1 MLIKP
6 FRSIESAATASPNW
20 RRRQVLRA
28 GASTLALALMGP
40 GLARASSV
48 LGVRVWPARDYT
60 RVTIESDQPLD
71 YTSKLLDNPDRV
83 VVDLNGLDLDQ
94 ALRDLVSK
102 IAPNDPQIQSVRVG
116 QFAPHVVR
124 MVFDLKG
131 AAKPQ
136 VFALAP
142 AGSYRYRLV
151 FDLYPAVAPD
161 PLMEL
166 LAQTEHKEQNFAQQQ
181 AQASANHVPQPPLA
195 AQTPELRAPGD
206 LVSSG
211 SSKGAPGADNS
222 LNGQPFHSGS
232 AMAGDDSD
240 AFFQKYAGEAPSPPR
255 KNGGNG
261 SATLAAN
268 GFPGSNDGSGN
279 SAGANSVAGR
289 IAGGGEGG
297 IAGGS
302 GTGTGSTSSSGTRN
316 KSPFAPAVKPPTPPG
331 PLAQTLPDDNSDGLL
346 PSAPPKKG
354 SKTVRLL
361 TVAIDP
367 GHGGED
373 PGAIGSAGTYE
384 KHVALDIGKRLRTK
398 IDAQPNMRSMMT
410 RDDDFFV
417 PLNVRVQKARR
428 VEADLFVSIHADA
441 FTTPE
446 ARGSS
451 VFALSDHGATSTA
464 AKWMANRENSSDL
477 IGGIN
482 IKTQDE
488 TVSRALLDMST
499 TAQIRD
505 SLRYGNFVLD
515 EIGDINKLHS
525 GNVEQASFAVL
536 KAPDIPSILVETA
549 FISNPQEEAKLKDD
563 AYRDRMADAILR
575 GIKRY
580 FAANPPLAKNRMT

>member
-6 FRSIESAATASPNW
+6 FRSIEADATTSPN
-20 RRRQVLRA
+20 RKRRQVLRA
-28 GASTLALALMGP
+28 GASTLALALIGP
-40 GLARASSV
+40 RLAYASSV

-71 YTSKLLDNPDRV
+71 YTSKLLENPDRV

-94 ALRDLVSK
+94 SLRDLVSK
-102 IAPNDPQIQSVRVG
+102 ITPNDPQIQSVRVG

-124 MVFDLKG
+124 LVFDLKD

-166 LAQTEHKEQNFAQQQ
+166 LAQTERKEQHFAQQQ
-181 AQASANHVPQPPLA
+181 AQASANAPQSPLTASPP
-195 AQTPELRAPGD
+195 PELHAPGD
-206 LVSSG
+206 AVLSDSTKT
-211 SSKGAPGADNS
+211 SPGANNP
-222 LNGQPFHSGS
+222 LAGQAFQGGASE
-232 AMAGDDSD
+232 AGDDSD
-240 AFFQKYAGEAPSPPR
+240 AFFQKYAGGNAKPPVAGVQSGSGSN
-255 KNGGNG
+255 NGKGASAGIGAMADNGKGNG
-261 SATLAAN
+261 NS
-268 GFPGSNDGSGN
+268 GSNS
-279 SAGANSVAGR
+279 
-289 IAGGGEGG
+289 
-297 IAGGS
+297 GGS
-302 GTGTGSTSSSGTRN
+302 GSGAAPSSRN
-316 KSPFAPAVKPPTPPG
+316 KPSGIKAPTPPG
-331 PLAQTLPDDNSDGLL
+331 PLAQNVPDSGSDGLL
-346 PSAPPKKG
+346 PAAPPKKG

-373 PGAIGSAGTYE
+373 PGAIGSSGTYE

-441 FTTPE
+441 FITPE

-451 VFALSDHGATSTA
+451 VFALSDHGASSTA

-505 SLRYGNFVLD
+505 SMRYGSFVLD
-515 EIGDINKLHS
+515 EIGDINKLHKGS
-525 GNVEQASFAVL
+525 VEQAGFAVL

-549 FISNPQEEAKLKDD
+549 FISNPEEETKLKND
-563 AYRDRMADAILR
+563 AYRDKMADAILR

-580 FAANPPLAKNRMT
+580 FAANPPLAKNGMA